1 MFDNMTD
8 TDLLALEYLAKKE
21 AKARGAR
28 GTLTTGD
35 YSGTLLGCEYALTVG
50 EDTTTS
56 GSDPLVMTRL
66 ALVLLDRLETRLK
79 GQGKALNVEAMLE
92 KAQGTEPKVHSIA
105 GRLEASRKAYLSNL
119 PRKERKG
126 TLKAVAV

>member
-8 TDLLALEYLAKKE
+8 QDLLALEYLAKKE
-21 AKARGAR
+21 TKARKAR
-28 GTLTTGD
+28 STLTAGD
-35 YSGTLLGCEYALTVG
+35 YSGTLFGFDYALTVG
-50 EDTTTS
+50 ADTTTS

-92 KAQGTEPKVHSIA
+92 KAQGLDAKVHSIA
-105 GRLEASRKAYLSNL
+105 GRLEASRKAYLAEL
-119 PRKERKG
+119 PRKNRKG
-126 TLKAVAV
+126 AVKAVAV